1 VTAAARVRVSMALA
15 KIGRERRGPG
25 VERVV
30 CPFVHPIVRTGVS
43 VVANMLNWRI
53 YRAAFVPLAIALAIA
68 AFSLTARQAPLIST
82 LAPDAFDGQQALA
95 EAQQLAAEFP
105 QRRPGGIGDERLA
118 ERVAHT
124 IEGLG
129 GTAGGGF
136 SVHVRRVRAQTLA
149 GEQTLETVIA
159 QRAGSTAESPIVILA
174 HRDSAQGPA
183 TAQLSGTA
191 ALLELAR
198 VFASRETR
206 RAIVLVSTSGGS
218 GGDGGAADFAVAQAA
233 SGGADAAIV
242 LGDVASTRTSPP
254 VVVPYSD
261 GYGSA
266 PDELQRT
273 LAAAIE
279 HEAGIHPG
287 APSAIGQLAHLAFPL
302 AGGEQGVL
310 AARGL
315 PAVLVQVSGERGPGA
330 HAAVSA
336 ERMEGVGRAT
346 LGAIDALD
354 VAPDVGSAP
363 QTGLVLSRQIV
374 PAWALRLLIA
384 TLLLGPAA
392 VLLDGLARARRRG
405 RPLGRWTA
413 WALMCALPFA
423 VCALFAILLGA
434 LDIMTATPSAP
445 VSAGALPFDGAAATA
460 VLSCAA
466 VLGLAWLGWP
476 LLLARLGLAVRPSPE
491 TAGAD
496 AAGIVALLVLV
507 LVAGVA
513 WTVDPYA
520 ALLLVPG
527 LHLLLPVASPG
538 RRPRPLAGL
547 ALLVLAL
554 VPLGLLVA
562 FYAHQFGYG
571 PGGVAQTAV
580 LLLAGGQVGIGAMVA
595 WSIAFGCAVAIALV
609 ALTPPYADS
618 LGPGPDE
625 RTEVTIRG
633 PLSYAGPGSLG
644 GTESALR
651 GSSSTGP

>member
-1 VTAAARVRVSMALA
+1 MTAAARVRVSMALA
-15 KIGRERRGPG
+15 KIGRERGGPG
-25 VERVV
+25 VDRVG
-30 CPFVHPIVRTGVS
+30 CPFVHPIVRAGVS

-53 YRAAFVPLAIALAIA
+53 YRAAFAPLAIALAIA
-68 AFSLTARQAPLIST
+68 AFSLTARPAPLTST

-95 EAQQLAAEFP
+95 EAEGLAVEFP
-105 QRRPGGIGDERLA
+105 QRRPGSIGDERLA
-118 ERVAHT
+118 EHVAHT

-136 SVHVRRVRAQTLA
+136 SVHVRRVRAQTID
-149 GEQTLETVIA
+149 GEQTLQTVIA

-206 RAIVLVSTSGGS
+206 RTIVLVSTSGGS
-218 GGDGGAADFAVAQAA
+218 GGDAGAADFAAQAA
-233 SGGADAAIV
+233 PGGVDAAIV
-242 LGDVASTRTSPP
+242 LGDIASTRTSPP

-279 HEAGIHPG
+279 HEAGVHPG

-310 AARGL
+310 AAQGL

-346 LGAIDALD
+346 LSAIDALD
-354 VAPDVGSAP
+354 VAPDVGSAA

-384 TLLLGPAA
+384 TLLLPPAA

-405 RPLGRWTA
+405 EPLGRWTA

-434 LDIMTATPSAP
+434 LGVMTATPSAP

-476 LLLARLGLAVRPSPE
+476 PLVARLGLAVRPSPE

-496 AAGIVALLVLV
+496 AAGIVTLLVLV
-507 LVAGVA
+507 LVACVA

-520 ALLLVPG
+520 ALLVVPG
-527 LHLLLPVASPG
+527 LHLLLPVASPE

-562 FYAHQFGYG
+562 FYAHQLGYG

-595 WSIAFGCAVAIALV
+595 WSIAFGCAVALALV

-618 LGPGPDE
+618 LGLGPDE

-644 GTESALR
+644 GTGSALR
-651 GSSSTGP
+651 RYSSTGP